1 MREIPLRY
9 VKANQTGIVLCVIL
23 SFLFSQPWILAAL
36 WLIQVVGLL
45 TEGRYNLFVAIAKRV
60 LTGKGNET
68 QAVELQR
75 FNNVLAILFLTFAL
89 ISFSLGWQI
98 IGNAF
103 SAMLLLAAGTALLG
117 YCIGCTIY
125 FWYKQLRAG
134 RGIRRT

>member
-1 MREIPLRY
+1 MREIPMRY
-9 VKANQTGIVLCVIL
+9 VKANQTGIVLGVIL

-45 TEGRYNLFVAIAKRV
+45 TEGRINLFVAIAKLV
-60 LTGKGNET
+60 LTGKGKET

-75 FNNVLAILFLTFAL
+75 FNNILAILFLTLAL
-89 ISFSLGWQI
+89 ISFALGWPI
-98 IGNAF
+98 VGYAF
-103 SAMLLLAAGTALLG
+103 SAMMLLAASAALLG

-125 FWYKQLRAG
+125 FWFKQLRAG